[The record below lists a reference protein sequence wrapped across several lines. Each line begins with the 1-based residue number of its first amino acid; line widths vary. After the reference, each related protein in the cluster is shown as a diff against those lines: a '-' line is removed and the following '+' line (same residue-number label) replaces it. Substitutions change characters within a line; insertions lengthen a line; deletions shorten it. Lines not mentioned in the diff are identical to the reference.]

1 MSFDTATMN
10 MLRYPNYFNYN
21 YQFYDS
27 PELQQITERIDLP
40 LYDIVTG
47 NDTGCTNYSTPKPMD
62 ILDFESICAAELTP
76 PQTPPQQQQESEIFT
91 HAIYA
96 TDDQQCFDF
105 QMIESS
111 DISDCDLQN
120 QSNDSSSLQTEEVY
134 TISPDSSTSFDFNN
148 AIIVNEDTSST
159 TYSSNHHP
167 FADDMKFVDEQL
179 VESHSRAQSVGRSE
193 TSPTWSLQSD
203 ATFSPR
209 SECSGSSYTINDEP
223 VRKVSRG
230 ITKRRSRSGRNPEEK
245 KSRKKEQNKNAAT
258 RYRIK
263 KKEEV
268 HVIQSEEQI
277 LQDRN
282 RKLSTTY
289 KDTRRE
295 VKYLK
300 SLLRE
305 LFAARGFIQL

>member
-1 MSFDTATMN
+1 
-10 MLRYPNYFNYN
+10 MLTELIWLHNLHLGISNSNFIVHI
-21 YQFYDS
+21 S
-27 PELQQITERIDLP
+27 ELQQITERIDLP

-47 NDTGCTNYSTPKPMD
+47 NDTGCTNYSTPKSID

-76 PQTPPQQQQESEIFT
+76 PQTPPQQQQESEIFI

-96 TDDQQCFDF
+96 NEDQQCFDF

-134 TISPDSSTSFDFNN
+134 AINPDSSTSFDFNN

-159 TYSSNHHP
+159 TYSSNHQP
-167 FADDMKFVDEQL
+167 FADDMKFVDEL

-277 LQDRN
+277 LFDRN